1 MRAERISSSVAPWR
15 QRLSERLQSAVTR
28 GVIWTTGG
36 YGVDQALRLAA
47 NLIVTRLLTPEAF
60 GLMAIVST
68 LLIGAQMI
76 SDTGIVQTLVQRRDP
91 PDRDLL
97 NTAWAIHA
105 LRGLVLFVVLALLAR
120 PIASWYGEPALVGL
134 LTFCAT
140 AVLLE
145 GLWSTGKFVA
155 TREMALRRL
164 VVFDLV
170 VQLSG
175 LAIMIAC
182 AWIYRSVWALA
193 AGLVTSSALGLV
205 LSHWMFPRR
214 GARLAWTRGYTQE
227 LVRFGR
233 WLLPSTVLLFVIL
246 RSDRL
251 LIGKGMSVGELGAY
265 NIACF
270 VPLMVVAIVGQVSHN
285 VLFPVFSRLGEGGRS
300 QLRVEI
306 EKKRATFLLLAVPL
320 LSLVA
325 VYGDWLV
332 AALYDERYHEAGWM
346 LRVLACGAVFA
357 SANENAL
364 PVLLALGDPYR
375 RFLVLVGSGIL
386 FVAAILLGGA
396 LFGGPGFVVGVAVAP
411 ALAYPVV
418 AWGLA
423 RHGVWTPKV
432 DLLAF
437 SAAAATIVV
446 LSVLRHGFPTVPH

>member
-1 MRAERISSSVAPWR
+1 VRAERIWTSVAPWR

-28 GVIWTTGG
+28 GVLWTTGG
-36 YGVDQALRLAA
+36 YGVSQVLRLAT
-47 NLIVTRLLTPEAF
+47 NLVVTRLLNPEAF
-60 GLMAIVST
+60 GLMAIVDA
-68 LLIGAQMI
+68 LLIGAQMV
-76 SDTGIVQTLVQRRDP
+76 SDTGIVQALVQRKDA
-91 PDRDLL
+91 PDRNLL

-120 PIASWYGEPALVGL
+120 PIASWYGEPALIGL
-134 LTFCAT
+134 LTVGAT
-140 AVLLE
+140 SLVLE

-155 TREMALRRL
+155 TREMALKRL
-164 VVFDLV
+164 VLFELV

-175 LAIMIAC
+175 IAFMLAC
-182 AWIYRSVWALA
+182 AWIYRSVWALV
-193 AGLVTSSALGLV
+193 AGSLVSSAVGLL

-251 LIGKGMSVGELGAY
+251 LIGKAMSVGELGAY

-270 VPLMVVAIVGQVSHN
+270 VPLFVVAVVGQVSHN
-285 VLFPVFSRLGEGGRS
+285 VLFPLFSRLGENGRS
-300 QLRVEI
+300 QLRLEI
-306 EKKRATFLLLAVPL
+306 ERRRATFLLLAVPL

-332 AALYDERYHEAGWM
+332 VALYDQRYHDAGWM

-364 PVLLALGDPYR
+364 PMLLALGDPYR
-375 RFLVLVGSGIL
+375 RFLTLACSAVL

-396 LFGGPGFVVGVAVAP
+396 FFGGPGLVAGVAVAP

-418 AWGLA
+418 SWSLG
-423 RHGVWTPKV
+423 RHGVWTARV

-437 SAAAATIVV
+437 SVAAATIVV
-446 LSVLRHGFPTVPH
+446 LTLLRHGFAVVPR